1 MTEIIEVLERIA
13 TTLDRLA
20 ESSDRIETVLEEKQN
35 KTQEAKSCRELMQNI
50 CRYYRETNPPYNI
63 QVGSSLSIQRFRD
76 AIAKIKNIRNTRYE
90 TRALNKWIRLLQQ
103 REFIAKTSD
112 MSIQVLDTGQDW
124 GEL

>member
-1 MTEIIEVLERIA
+1 MTEIIAVLERIA
-13 TTLDRLA
+13 TTLDR
-20 ESSDRIETVLEEKQN
+20 IETVLEEKAN
-35 KTQEAKSCRELMQNI
+35 KTQEAKECRELMQNI
-50 CRYYRETNPPYNI
+50 CRHYRETNPPYNI
-63 QVGSSLSIQRFRD
+63 QVGSSLTIQRFRD